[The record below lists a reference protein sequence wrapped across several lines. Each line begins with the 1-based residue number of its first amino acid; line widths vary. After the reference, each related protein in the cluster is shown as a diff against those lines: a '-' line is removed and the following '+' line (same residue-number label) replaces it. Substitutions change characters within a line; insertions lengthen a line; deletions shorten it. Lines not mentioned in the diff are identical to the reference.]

1 MRTVDVSTNP
11 GCVTE
16 STTVR
21 MDLMKLTVQ
30 VCFVV
35 DELYM
40 CVFAFYLT
48 LQFSRSLISV

>member
-16 STTVR
+16 STTV
-21 MDLMKLTVQ
+21 MMGLTKLTVQ

-35 DELYM
+35 DE
-40 CVFAFYLT
+40 V
-48 LQFSRSLISV
+48 